1 MELVIDP
8 GKYVVAVSGGV
19 DSMVLLDLLRQ
30 EAGVE
35 LIVAHFD
42 HGIRPESFR
51 DRELVERVC
60 RQHRLTFV
68 YAEGRLGANASEET
82 ARNARY
88 AFLRKVATEHKA
100 KRIITAHHQ
109 DDVIETVL
117 LNILR
122 GTGRKGL
129 ASLGSNEEMLRPLL
143 PWPKKELI
151 AYAKVHDLVWHE
163 DETNQDESYLRNYIR
178 LRIMPKLSTAQRR
191 QLLTIVQDVKEKNIE
206 IDQEIANI
214 LQKADQ
220 DVLEK
225 HRILLAPHDVACEV
239 MAGWLRANG
248 LSDFDRQTIERL
260 VVGVKTR
267 RPGTRLDIFKRHSL
281 LIDKDMLHIT

>member
-1 MELVIDP
+1 
-8 GKYVVAVSGGV
+8 
-19 DSMVLLDLLRQ
+19 MVLLDFLRQ
-30 EAGVE
+30 ADGVE

-60 RQHRLTFV
+60 RQHNLTFT
-68 YAEGRLGANASEET
+68 YAEGRLGARASEET

-88 AFLRKVATEHKA
+88 SFLRKVKYEHRA
-100 KRIITAHHQ
+100 KQIITAHHQ

-129 ASLGSNEEMLRPLL
+129 TSLDSNTEMLRPLL
-143 PWPKKELI
+143 AWPKKELI
-151 AYAKVHDLVWHE
+151 VYAKEHKLAWYE
-163 DETNQDESYLRNYIR
+163 DETNEDESYLRNYIR
-178 LRIMPKLSTAQRR
+178 LRIMPKLSVSQRR
-191 QLLTIVQDVKEKNIE
+191 KLLTIVRDVKAKNIE
-206 IDQEIANI
+206 IDQEIAGI
-214 LQKADQ
+214 LQKVDRN
-220 DVLEK
+220 VLK
-225 HRILLAPHDVACEV
+225 RRQITLAPHDVACEV

-248 LSDFDRQTIERL
+248 LRDFDRQTIERL

-281 LIDKDMLHIT
+281 LIDKDTLHIT

>member
-1 MELVIDP
+1 
-8 GKYVVAVSGGV
+8 
-19 DSMVLLDLLRQ
+19 MVLLDLLRQ
-30 EAGVE
+30 VDGVE

-42 HGIRPESFR
+42 HGIRLESLR

-68 YAEGRLGANASEET
+68 YEEGRLGARASEET

-88 AFLRKVATEHKA
+88 DFLRKVRDEHRA
-100 KRIITAHHQ
+100 KQIITAHHQ
-109 DDVIETVL
+109 DDVTETVL

-129 ASLGSNEEMLRPLL
+129 ASLDSNVEMLRPLL

-151 AYAKVHDLVWHE
+151 TYAEAHKLVWHE
-163 DETNQDESYLRNYIR
+163 DETNEDESYLRNYIR
-178 LRIMPKLSTAQRR
+178 LRVMPKLSVSQRR
-191 QLLTIVQDVKEKNIE
+191 QLLAIVQDVKAKNIE
-206 IDQEIANI
+206 IDQEIAGI
-214 LQKADQ
+214 LQEVDRN
-220 DVLEK
+220 VLKK
-225 HRILLAPHDVACEV
+225 HQITLAPHDVACEI

-248 LSDFDRQTIERL
+248 LRDFDRQTIERL

-281 LIDKDMLHIT
+281 LIDKDTLHIT